1 MCVKRWG
8 YTNEPKSGLAGSGL
22 PTWPHVKADL
32 MQYIFPGE
40 ERQSQLG
47 SVWVQPL
54 HGEDVEKSWL
64 SLWNIHSVHKVPRLL
79 AIFLTG
85 KFSKSPET

>member
-22 PTWPHVKADL
+22 PTWPHVKDDL

-40 ERQSQLG
+40 ERPEPAGVSLGPTLAWDGCREKLVLTLEHSLCSQSPQT
-47 SVWVQPL
+47 
-54 HGEDVEKSWL
+54 L
-64 SLWNIHSVHKVPRLL
+64 SN
-79 AIFLTG
+79 FLDW
-85 KFSKSPET
+85 KIL

>member
-1 MCVKRWG
+1 
-8 YTNEPKSGLAGSGL
+8 
-22 PTWPHVKADL
+22 

-54 HGEDVEKSWL
+54 HGEDVEKLALTLEHSL
-64 SLWNIHSVHKVPRLL
+64 SSQSPQTLSN
-79 AIFLTG
+79 FLDW
-85 KFSKSPET
+85 KIL

>member
-54 HGEDVEKSWL
+54 HGEDVEKLALTLEHSL
-64 SLWNIHSVHKVPRLL
+64 SSQSPQTLSN
-79 AIFLTG
+79 FLDW
-85 KFSKSPET
+85 KIL

>member
-40 ERQSQLG
+40 ERPEPAGVSLG
-47 SVWVQPL
+47 PT
-54 HGEDVEKSWL
+54 
-64 SLWNIHSVHKVPRLL
+64 L
-79 AIFLTG
+79 AWAGCREVGSHFGT
-85 KFSKSPET
+85 FTQFTKSPDS